1 MLSTDTRLRVEFIC
15 ERISKNAPV
24 ELKDMTW
31 LQKLASRNPTVD
43 KWLRQARR
51 TAIQEEDTQTDLD
64 AFCNALDLG
73 EPDPSDHLVG
83 PQDPVTLAEWFT
95 NKQKWFRGQAD

>member
-15 ERISKNAPV
+15 ERISQGAPV

-43 KWLRQARR
+43 TWLRQARPSVMHWILENRIPVIIWWDHR
-51 TAIQEEDTQTDLD
+51 T
-64 AFCNALDLG
+64 
-73 EPDPSDHLVG
+73 
-83 PQDPVTLAEWFT
+83 
-95 NKQKWFRGQAD
+95 R

>member
-15 ERISKNAPV
+15 ERISQRAPV
-24 ELKDMTW
+24 ELKDMAW
-31 LQKLASRNPTVD
+31 VQKLAARNPTVD
-43 KWLRQARR
+43 TWLRQARR
-51 TAIQEEDTQTDLD
+51 TAMQKEDTQTDLD

-95 NKQKWFRGQAD
+95 TKQKWFRGQVD

>member
-95 NKQKWFRGQAD
+95 NKQKWFRGQVD

>member
-15 ERISKNAPV
+15 ERISQGAPV
-24 ELKDMTW
+24 ELKDMAW
-31 LQKLASRNPTVD
+31 LQKLAARNPTVD
-43 KWLRQARR
+43 TWLRQARR
-51 TAIQEEDTQTDLD
+51 TAMQEEDTQTDLD

-83 PQDPVTLAEWFT
+83 PSGSSDVSRVVYHEAEVVPWS
-95 NKQKWFRGQAD
+95 G